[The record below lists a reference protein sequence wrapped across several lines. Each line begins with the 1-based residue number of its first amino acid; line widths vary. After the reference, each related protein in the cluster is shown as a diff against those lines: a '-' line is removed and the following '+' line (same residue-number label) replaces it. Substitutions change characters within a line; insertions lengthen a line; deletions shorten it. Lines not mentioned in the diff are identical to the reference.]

1 MTTYIQKLLLL
12 LSVLVLGVA
21 GIATG
26 QPGTRIKLTQL
37 EQAPSIDGSR
47 KGMIGLSNAAG
58 DQRYAFYVNVADT
71 CITYT
76 PADTGNTTVS
86 IFVQKCGTDS
96 IWYIDYEGRSI
107 LLAPFGGAGSCDVD
121 WLQISDNSCP
131 DAITDSIYKQKYASI
146 GARLVWPGAELLVND
161 STGSAISVVQGS
173 RNARL
178 ALYDSNSGTFTMFDH
193 GGTAPVTYMPVG
205 GTFTFKTVTGTPQT
219 PIAQVNHFGINASD
233 STIQMFQY
241 PRTRV
246 DTQSVVNFL
255 YTDPVGKI
263 RSKPTSSFPLTGL
276 GGIYSGSGTIPD
288 GTEATLSTSGSF
300 VIKNS
305 GVSGNALEIVDNDYC
320 SLVGPSGGTVGVDNT
335 GAASLSGT
343 SGGQVTALGANVLLQ
358 PNNGGPVIIGG
369 ASTVSPL
376 RFLEPS
382 GSGTNYSSFQ
392 AQAQAADITYI
403 LPAADGSS
411 GQVLS
416 TNGGGGLAWI
426 TAGGG
431 SGTVTSFSAGN
442 LSPLFTTSVATATTT
457 PALTFS
463 LSNANANTVL
473 AGPTSGG
480 AAAPT
485 YRALVAADLPTGAG
499 GVFID
504 GGNSFGAAGTLG
516 TNDANALN
524 IETNNVIRA
533 TVTGGTSTGGA
544 WTCTDVTAN
553 TNTNTEN
560 VVTYQY
566 NSTGTPST
574 NFGAGIGM
582 YLKTSTTDNREAASM
597 RWYWTNATE
606 GAQAGKL
613 GWSVGTGGAAPVE
626 RMALTSST
634 SGTLSIGSS
643 SAVSITNTGITTAT
657 GYTIG
662 GSAQTLTLSSSSAS
676 TGAIFLSSTASGVP
690 GPGILF
696 GNASYTSATLA
707 KTGVRIFDSYAPT
720 SGSGTY
726 TGMDFTGT
734 FNQTGGASGI
744 IRSFYVNPTLT
755 AVADFRSYET
765 TVNTANAFG
774 FYQSGANSPN
784 YFNGKTGVGD
794 SSPETQLDVAGTA
807 GVVRLIGQDNTPTIT
822 VDAAQAGTGASAS
835 MTNAQSSD
843 LAGRFSITTGTGA
856 TTGRWAT
863 ITFGAAYATTPVVIL
878 GCEDADCAGTGIGMY
893 VNVSTT
899 AFEVFITGSPVSSTT
914 HEFAFHIIGGK

>member
-1 MTTYIQKLLLL
+1 MASTNAWSQTCPGPAQRNALLNMER
-12 LSVLVLGVA
+12 SLVVE
-21 GIATG
+21 
-26 QPGTRIKLTQL
+26 GTRAGQTIITDTCGNQRYGQYVEINLTPI
-37 EQAPSIDGSR
+37 AYTPTSTGNPSTNYSEFVTDP
-47 KGMIGLSNAAG
+47 AG
-58 DQRYAFYVNVADT
+58 DV
-71 CITYT
+71 
-76 PADTGNTTVS
+76 
-86 IFVQKCGTDS
+86 
-96 IWYIDYEGRSI
+96 WYIDWEGKGKQ
-107 LLAPFGGAGSCDVD
+107 LTGGGSTCDVD

-131 DAITDSIYKQKYASI
+131 DAITDSIYKQKYASV

-161 STGSAISVVQGS
+161 STSSGIAVVQGS

-178 ALYDSNSGTFTMFDH
+178 ALYDGNTGKFLMFDE
-193 GGTAPVTYMPVG
+193 GGTAPVVYMPVAANL
-205 GTFTFKTVTGTPQT
+205 TFKTTAGTPET
-219 PIAQVNHFGINASD
+219 PLGSQVNQFGINAAD
-233 STIQMFQY
+233 STLQGFLY
-241 PRTRV
+241 PNTRT
-246 DTQSVVNFL
+246 DTQTVLNFL
-255 YTDPVGKI
+255 YTDPVGKF
-263 RSKPTSSFPLTGL
+263 RSKPVSAFPLAGL
-276 GGIYSGSGTIPD
+276 GGIYSGSGTIPT
-288 GTEATLSTSGSF
+288 GTEAALTGGGTFQIRYSGAVPAISLDDAAGEVF
-300 VIKNS
+300 LYDRTFS
-305 GVSGNALEIVDNDYC
+305 YGLGVTGTGIALNGASNALLD
-320 SLVGPSGGTVGVDNT
+320 VGATTITLN
-335 GAASLSGT
+335 GT
-343 SGGQVTALGANVLLQ
+343 SS
-358 PNNGGPVIIGG
+358 GPVIVGG
-369 ASTVSPL
+369 GGTAVPL

-392 AQAQAADITYI
+392 AQAQAANITYT
-403 LPAADGSS
+403 LPAADGST

-416 TNGGGGLAWI
+416 TNGSGTLSWASP
-426 TAGGG
+426 GG

-457 PALTFS
+457 PALTFTQ
-463 LSNANANTVL
+463 SNANANLVF
-473 AGPTSGG
+473 AGPTTGSP
-480 AAAPT
+480 AAPT
-485 YRALVAADLPTGAG
+485 FRSLVAADLPISVGGA
-499 GVFID
+499 FID

-533 TVTGGTSTGGA
+533 TVTGGASTGGA

-744 IRSFYVNPTLT
+744 IRAFYVNPTLT

-765 TVNTANAFG
+765 AVNTANAFG
-774 FYQSGANSPN
+774 FHQSGANSPN
-784 YFNGKTGVGD
+784 YFNGKSGFGD
-794 SSPETQLDVAGTA
+794 STPETQLDVAGTA

-863 ITFGAAYATTPVVIL
+863 ITFGAAYATTPVVII
-878 GCEDADCAGTGIGMY
+878 GCEDADCAGTGIGRY

-899 AFEVFITGSPVSSTT
+899 SFELFITGSPASSTT
-914 HEFAFHIIGGK
+914 HDFSFHVIGGK